1 MAKIGRNDDCPCGS
15 GKKYKHCHLGKALE
29 TGSDGEFLEPAA
41 AESDLAKRAIPG
53 LIATLVLGALGAWLK
68 GGEGLLVGAAIG
80 VIGGIGW
87 ALMQNP
93 PPPTD
98 NNQGSSINFGG

>member
-15 GKKYKHCHLGKALE
+15 GKKYKNCHLGQVMETAPDGQVTAVGPARVDRSKAM
-29 TGSDGEFLEPAA
+29 
-41 AESDLAKRAIPG
+41 IPG
-53 LIATLVLGALGAWLK
+53 LVLTLVLGALGAWLR

-80 VIGGIGW
+80 VIGGVGW
-87 ALMQNP
+87 LLMQNP